1 MTTVARLEIASI
13 DVPSVRVAGR
23 ARRTE
28 LVSLALPDRAG
39 LLIQRNTPDGRPPA
53 ERPERP
59 AADGADPAGDSSG
72 QARGGTRTDLDFI
85 ELHRGELARVALS
98 LARLGQ
104 VGSVVVCPAGVS
116 PGRTALALAVAGL
129 LRDRRPARAPVVTC
143 AVCPP
148 LGVGR
153 TGVPHEVRV
162 EADGRTQ
169 YRLVWELLG
178 WEQIPAWLA
187 GLH

>member
-39 LLIQRNTPDGRPPA
+39 LLIQRDTPVDGRPA

-59 AADGADPAGDSSG
+59 VSGGADAAGDSSG
-72 QARGGTRTDLDFI
+72 QTRSGTRADLDFI

-162 EADGRTQ
+162 EADGRAQ
-169 YRLVWELLG
+169 YRLVWEVLG
-178 WEQIPAWLA
+178 
-187 GLH
+187 